1 MQIAYGDLISCAIE
15 VSEDADTYT
24 FDGQSGDAV
33 DLHQTACRGRGR
45 SQEERMVATRS
56 GSQDRPRSKAA
67 ESVGLEPLRVS
78 RDPRGPNC

>member
-1 MQIAYGDLISCAIE
+1 MENIGQILVRADRYDALVGLH
-15 VSEDADTYT
+15 VS
-24 FDGQSGDAV
+24 FDAV

-67 ESVGLEPLRVS
+67 ESVGLEPLRVR
-78 RDPRGPNC
+78 RDPSGRNC